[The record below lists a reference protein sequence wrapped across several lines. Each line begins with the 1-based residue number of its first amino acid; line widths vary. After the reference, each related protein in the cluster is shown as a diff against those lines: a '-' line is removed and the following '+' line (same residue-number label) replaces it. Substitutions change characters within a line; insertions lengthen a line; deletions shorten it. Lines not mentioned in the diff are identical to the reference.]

1 MKIYINY
8 IDMEPD
14 TRLNEFIQKKVDKL
28 ETYYDRIVEGEVFLK
43 RSNNNT
49 DENAVAELKINIPGS
64 SLFAREQAK
73 SFEASIDAC
82 TEAVRR
88 QINKFKGRQANA

>member
-1 MKIYINY
+1 MKIHINY

-14 TRLNEFIQKKVDKL
+14 TRLNEFIQRKVDKL
-28 ETYYDRIVEGEVFLK
+28 ETFHDRIVDGEVFLK

-49 DENAVAELKINIPGS
+49 VENAVAELKINIPGS

-73 SFEASIDAC
+73 SFEAGIDAC

-88 QINKFKGRQANA
+88 QINKFKGRQAAQ